1 MCLYLG
7 LDSYSGIKHE
17 QLKRV
22 IMAAFCF
29 SLAVVWAQ
37 YSFPNI
43 SFRDIRVCVW
53 GRDSRGRWVMSTRR
67 ISSFG
72 WEWGARS
79 VPPHPRVPQ
88 LSGNNT
94 LGLFRQN
101 SFLKVFFFF
110 SVFPLPPLFLL
121 CYNVF
126 SIFNRSRVNFLP
138 LNVVLESKVEDVKV
152 QKWTGP
158 HINSIEASHFP
169 AGFPVMSRIQ
179 VLI

>member
-7 LDSYSGIKHE
+7 LDSCSGIKHE

-37 YSFPNI
+37 DSYPNI
-43 SFRDIRVCVW
+43 SFRDIRMCVCVC
-53 GRDSRGRWVMSTRR
+53 GRDSRGRWLMSTRR
-67 ISSFG
+67 ISSLLDG
-72 WEWGARS
+72 NEGPAL
-79 VPPHPRVPQ
+79 PPESPSCQETIPLACSDKTH
-88 LSGNNT
+88 SW
-94 LGLFRQN
+94 
-101 SFLKVFFFF
+101 KCFFFL
-110 SVFPLPPLFLL
+110 SVLPLPPLFLL

-126 SIFNRSRVNFLP
+126 SIFNRGRVNFLP
-138 LNVVLESKVEDVKV
+138 MNAVLESKVEDVKV

-158 HINSIEASHFP
+158 HINSIEALHFP
-169 AGFPVMSRIQ
+169 AGFPVMSGIQ

>member
-79 VPPHPRVPQ
+79 VPPPPPSPPAVRKQYPWPVQTKLIPE
-88 LSGNNT
+88 S
-94 LGLFRQN
+94 
-101 SFLKVFFFF
+101 VFFF